1 MICKEPPIIFIVSF
15 ATNCKGIAL
24 TYNWDLVI
32 SCFSLVVSCPLTKW
46 RNHMVFPTKFCL

>member
-32 SCFSLVVSCPLTKW
+32 SCFFSSSVMPS
-46 RNHMVFPTKFCL
+46 H